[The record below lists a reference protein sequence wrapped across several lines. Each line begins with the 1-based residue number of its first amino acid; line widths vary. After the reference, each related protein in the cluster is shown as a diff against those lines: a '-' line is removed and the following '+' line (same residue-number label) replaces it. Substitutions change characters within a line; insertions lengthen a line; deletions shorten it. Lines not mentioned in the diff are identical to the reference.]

1 MRYGIGMRDRALPA
15 LVVVC
20 LLVMS
25 WFIYDLK
32 SEVQQLR
39 QLAQNNQNQAANTVN
54 VLNPALAQIQQ
65 NQVSSAAGLHY
76 LELLLEGLVRHDG
89 LPIDKARDAF
99 KKRAGGVPAGWNWN
113 TPWETPAES
122 VPAK

>member
-1 MRYGIGMRDRALPA
+1 MRDRALPA

-25 WFIYDLK
+25 WFIYDLR

-39 QLAQNNQNQAANTVN
+39 QLTQANQNQAANTGN
-54 VLNPALAQIQQ
+54 VLGPSLAAIQQ
-65 NQVSSAAGLHY
+65 NQVSASAGLHY
-76 LELLLEGLVRHDG
+76 LELLLEGLVRHDA
-89 LPIDKARDAF
+89 LPIEQARTAF

-113 TPWETPAES
+113 SPWETTSPAES
-122 VPAK
+122 APAK